1 MDKNLRKQLTPLYE
15 QIGAIVQSSQQM
27 EMGIAYSLTLLKR
40 IGSKEFDD
48 EAFENSMDV
57 FSKKTLGR
65 LIRELKKHID
75 LDNSAEKALKLALDE
90 RNFVIHRFF
99 NDNIEQF
106 VTPEGRKSCLNRIR
120 QARHNIHPGFMVL
133 DGAVQSLMRVSGLNP
148 AQIVKE
154 VESGIEI

>member
-1 MDKNLRKQLTPLYE
+1 
-15 QIGAIVQSSQQM
+15 
-27 EMGIAYSLTLLKR
+27 
-40 IGSKEFDD
+40 
-48 EAFENSMDV
+48 MDV

-106 VTPEGRKSCLNRIR
+106 VTPEGRKSC
-120 QARHNIHPGFMVL
+120 
-133 DGAVQSLMRVSGLNP
+133 
-148 AQIVKE
+148 
-154 VESGIEI
+154 

>member
-15 QIGAIVQSSQQM
+15 QIGAVVQGSQQM
-27 EMGIAYSLTLLKR
+27 EMSIAYSLILLKR
-40 IGSKEFDD
+40 IGSKEFNDD
-48 EAFENSMDV
+48 EFERSTEF

-65 LIRELKKHID
+65 LIRELKKYIS
-75 LDNSAEKALKLALDE
+75 LDDSAEKALNLALDE
-90 RNFVIHRFF
+90 RNFVIHTFF

-133 DGAVQSLMRVSGLNP
+133 DGAVQSLMKVSDLDP
-148 AQIVKE
+148 EEIVKE
-154 VESGIEI
+154 AESSIEI